1 MKYEQFSIFETPQK
15 GIEKKVSVQSPP
27 AAHKKR
33 DASTNTY
40 KEFYSAAKRIDLRVG
55 EKSDAKRKILEM
67 YFPARF
73 GKRGNQPAHSRGNY
87 SIGATF
93 LHVMSYAT
101 KRMRE

>member
-33 DASTNTY
+33 DESTNTY

-55 EKSDAKRKILEM
+55 EKS
-67 YFPARF
+67 ARF